1 MRTEA
6 AKRVELVFSLFDANG
21 NGVIDSG
28 DFDLM
33 TGRVLEVATASDDDA
48 RAALRTS
55 FRNWWTTLATE
66 LDANGDGVITVDEF
80 RPFVLDPKRFGPTI
94 AEFAEA
100 LSALGDPDGDGLI
113 ERPLFVSLMTAIGF
127 EEANIHALF
136 DAFAP
141 DADDRITVSTWSS
154 GIVDY
159 YAPDLAGIPGD
170 ELVAP
175 RAVA

>member
-1 MRTEA
+1 MRDEA

-21 NGVIDSG
+21 NGVIDSD

-33 TGRVLEVATASDDDA
+33 TGRVLEAAAASDDGA
-48 RAALRTS
+48 KAAIQAA
-55 FRNWWTTLATE
+55 FRRYWTTLATE

-80 RPFVLDPKRFGPTI
+80 RPFVLDPERFGPTI

-113 ERPLFVSLMTAIGF
+113 ERPLFVSLMKAIGF

-136 DAFAP
+136 DAFVP
-141 DADDRITVSTWSS
+141 DAEDRIAVSTWAV
-154 GIVDY
+154 GIKDY
-159 YAPDLAGIPGD
+159 YAPDMAGIPGD
-170 ELVAP
+170 RLVSA
-175 RAVA
+175 RAV